1 MKRVCAAL
9 AVASLLILPAEAG
22 GLDLGEEE
30 FQLAEFETQAETY
43 LDGMDI
49 SLENDW
55 EDNLAALVDTG
66 TEELFGIVKKAV
78 RSSVLLLSIALFCGI
93 GEITVGEKGSGL
105 VRIVPLVGA
114 LAVSAVSV
122 ADVHSLMG
130 MGVTSVEKL
139 TSFSN
144 VLLPVVASLTAATGA
159 VTGAAARQMAAVLFS
174 DLLLNVINSVL
185 IPLVYGYIA
194 ASIAWAATGNGG
206 LKRVAALFKWAAT
219 TLLIVLLMAYVAYL
233 SVNGI
238 ITGSAD
244 AAAIKAAKF
253 AISTAVPVV
262 GGILSDA
269 SESILSAAGVLK
281 SSVGVFGMVAVLAL
295 CLVPFLQLAVH
306 YLAYKF
312 VAAVAATVGGSSVT
326 GLIES
331 LGTSFG
337 LILGMMGAG
346 ALLLLVS
353 LVSSITMVAA

>member
-1 MKRVCAAL
+1 MKRVCFGV
-9 AVASLLILPAEAG
+9 AVILCLILPARAS
-22 GLDLGEEE
+22 GLELREET
-30 FQLAEFETQAETY
+30 FQLSEFEAQAEQY
-43 LDGMDI
+43 LNGVNI
-49 SLENDW
+49 SLQNDW
-55 EDNLAALVDTG
+55 EDNLAVLVDTG

-78 RSSVLLLSIALFCGI
+78 RSSVLMLSIALFCGI
-93 GEITVGEKGSGL
+93 GEIAVGEKGSGL

-122 ADVHSLMG
+122 ADVNSLMG
-130 MGVTSVEKL
+130 MGVSSVEKL

-144 VLLPVVASLTAATGA
+144 VLLPVVATLTAATGA
-159 VTGAAARQMAAVLFS
+159 ITGAAVRQMAAILFS
-174 DLLLNVINSVL
+174 DLLMNVINGIL

-194 ASIAWAATGNGG
+194 GSIAWAATGNGG
-206 LKRVAALFKWAAT
+206 LKRIAALFKWVAT
-219 TLLIVLLMAYVAYL
+219 TLLIILLMAYVAYL

-238 ITGSAD
+238 IAGSAD
-244 AAAIKAAKF
+244 AVTIKAAKF

-295 CLVPFLQLAVH
+295 CLIPFLQLAVH

-312 VAAVAATVGGSSVT
+312 VAAVASTVGVSSVS

-331 LGTSFG
+331 LSSSFG

-353 LVSSITMVAA
+353 LVSSITMVTA